1 MANKSPP
8 PELVE
13 SARRSLSRLTRFV
26 NQLMREQM
34 SCGPVTVQQCYTLE
48 ALVDGPLP
56 MHALAQQVALHQST
70 VTRIVAKLEAQGL
83 VERVRKDGDL
93 RTVEVHL
100 TDSGRETHAQ
110 LDKEGTELIS
120 KVLDLVPAKKRSQV
134 VSALE
139 TVSSLVDPCNDAFMD
154 LLSGCCAPGIE
165 TGINSADKKE
175 SAA

>member
-1 MANKSPP
+1 MANNTPQ
-8 PELVE
+8 PELVD

-70 VTRIVAKLEAQGL
+70 VTRIVAKLEDQGL
-83 VERVRKDGDL
+83 VERVRKHGDL

-100 TDSGRETHAQ
+100 TDSGRKTHAE
-110 LDKEGTELIS
+110 LDREGMELIG
-120 KVLDLVPAKKRSQV
+120 KVLELVPSKKRAQV

-139 TVSSLVDPCNDAFMD
+139 TVSALVDPCNDAFMQ
-154 LLSGCCAPGIE
+154 LLSGCCAE
-165 TGINSADKKE
+165 TSKKE